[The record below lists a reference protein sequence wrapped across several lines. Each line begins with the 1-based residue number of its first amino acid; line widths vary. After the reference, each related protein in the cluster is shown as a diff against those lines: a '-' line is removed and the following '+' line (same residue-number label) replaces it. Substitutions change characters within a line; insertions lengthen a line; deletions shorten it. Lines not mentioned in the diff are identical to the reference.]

1 MYPTFWN
8 PDFFLKIIKICVLFV
23 RRKRKGRPAEYLGTE
38 TRMLLQKSISCRQ
51 CLLTNLTICQSPY
64 IFAQIRFKKRIRLTP
79 DEYPD
84 HQKKVILG
92 TYHTLDPET
101 NLLYLKDI
109 EAVRKHNLRRLKG
122 HTKGF
127 LYQASIHGKAEV
139 IQEVMKA
146 YDRQGTQD
154 EWREKGRLKLLP
166 QANFYLA
173 RAYYILRDRGDWMR
187 FELDRNFRL
196 VPESR
201 PGKER
206 WSRWTKWKAIE
217 KTAKHKFSG
226 ADSSSPAGIVNSMYR
241 QFLEKMT
248 DLKGSQHAIEWGV
261 ETRPQQQSKPTELD
275 SETAETTSIS
285 QADATPSETTA
296 KVEEIPEIW
305 KPNQKDEVLRQATFS
320 HPSQQTLAQ
329 ATKQLRSSWSPTTFH
344 ELNLIKGLP
353 EAVEKVTLGHLIK
366 TISPTDIQSLAIPII
381 TKLDTRGFEIDAPN
395 PENYRSFLIA
405 AETGSGKT
413 LAYLIPL
420 INRLKREE
428 EWALKNPTDPNSI
441 FNTHRA
447 ASPRA
452 IIIVPTSELAEQI
465 YHILKQLSHEI
476 KFTVCAFLPKF
487 DDSIIRKS
495 ILSKYIDV
503 LVSTP
508 HRLDEFIQ
516 SKELKAKM
524 VRYVII
530 DEADT
535 IFDRSFSGSLN
546 AILDVVK
553 HQLTHLVLCTATIP
567 VALEKQLRY
576 YHPGMHR
583 IVAPKIHTAPRRID
597 FSVVLERDKRQ
608 ALLDTLRS
616 IQTDNTEPEVD
627 IKRALVF
634 CNIRE
639 GVREVYEYLKAAE
652 DTDKSDNESGNLE
665 LIPFT
670 RDNFDRHTALER
682 FNERATSPSSKKL
695 RILITTDMGS
705 RGLDTIT
712 AKTVVLYDV
721 PYSSIDLLHRLG
733 RTARAGTRGR
743 AVMIVSKAEYRGK
756 TKEWVNEIRD
766 RLIRGEALV

>member
-1 MYPTFWN
+1 MGCRN
-8 PDFFLKIIKICVLFV
+8 KSAA
-23 RRKRKGRPAEYLGTE
+23 RKSE
-38 TRMLLQKSISCRQ
+38 
-51 CLLTNLTICQSPY
+51 
-64 IFAQIRFKKRIRLTP
+64 
-79 DEYPD
+79 
-84 HQKKVILG
+84 
-92 TYHTLDPET
+92 
-101 NLLYLKDI
+101 
-109 EAVRKHNLRRLKG
+109 
-122 HTKGF
+122 
-127 LYQASIHGKAEV
+127 
-139 IQEVMKA
+139 
-146 YDRQGTQD
+146 
-154 EWREKGRLKLLP
+154 
-166 QANFYLA
+166 
-173 RAYYILRDRGDWMR
+173 
-187 FELDRNFRL
+187 
-196 VPESR
+196 
-201 PGKER
+201 
-206 WSRWTKWKAIE
+206 
-217 KTAKHKFSG
+217 
-226 ADSSSPAGIVNSMYR
+226 
-241 QFLEKMT
+241 
-248 DLKGSQHAIEWGV
+248 
-261 ETRPQQQSKPTELD
+261 PTELGPATTEATSLSQGD
-275 SETAETTSIS
+275 ATTSETILKA
-285 QADATPSETTA
+285 
-296 KVEEIPEIW
+296 EEITEIW

-320 HPSQQTLAQ
+320 HPSQQTLSQ

-353 EAVEKVTLGHLIK
+353 EAIEKVILGHLIK

-381 TKLDTRGFEIDAPN
+381 TKLDTTGFEIDTPN

-428 EWALKNPTDPNSI
+428 EWALKNPTHPNSI
-441 FNTHRA
+441 FNIHRA

-452 IIIVPTSELAEQI
+452 IIIVPTSELAEQV
-465 YHILKQLSHEI
+465 YHILKRLSHEI
-476 KFTVCAFLPKF
+476 KFTVCALLPKF

-495 ILSKYIDV
+495 ILSKYVDI

-516 SKELKAKM
+516 SEELKAKM

-535 IFDRSFSGSLN
+535 LFDRSFSGSLN
-546 AILDVVK
+546 SVLNIVK

-567 VALEKQLRY
+567 VALEKKLRY

-616 IQTDNTEPEVD
+616 IQADNTEPEAD

-634 CNIRE
+634 CNVRE

-652 DTDKSDNESGNLE
+652 DIGESNDESGGLE

-670 RDNFDRHTALER
+670 RDNFDRHTALDR
-682 FNERATSPSSKKL
+682 FNEQATSPNSKKL

-712 AKTVVLYDV
+712 AKSVVLYDV

-733 RTARAGTRGR
+733 RTARAGTRGK
-743 AVMIVSKAEYRGK
+743 AFMIVSKAEYRGK
-756 TKEWVNEIRD
+756 TREWVNEIRD